1 MSTYHGGDT
10 GDGSSQ
16 DTSRDRVVES
26 SGVIVGGGSGSGR
39 GESAVGAVND

>member
-1 MSTYHGGDT
+1 MSTYHGGGT

-16 DTSRDRVVES
+16 DTTRDRVVES
-26 SGVIVGGGSGSGR
+26 SGVRLGGGSGSGP